1 HRIDLI
7 DRDVAA
13 LLGAADQLLDGR
25 VGQIEQ
31 RERGIRAF
39 RRPLLVGGL
48 RLDLFLFLRRHLDLA
63 RHQFLLTSPA
73 RLRGT
78 PQNSSPLPYGDS
90 PRIHRTDTRRPTSTP
105 RAPPATGRPIAQKGS
120 AYLGTARI
128 ARPVSWSRPKLRLT
142 LFLQRQQGVIPVPP
156 SSVVPVPARKGS
168 KTLRRPAR

>member
-78 PQNSSPLPYGDS
+78 PQNSSP
-90 PRIHRTDTRRPTSTP
+90 PTLWGLSTHP
-105 RAPPATGRPIAQKGS
+105 PDRHPPPPAPPAN
-120 AYLGTARI
+120 
-128 ARPVSWSRPKLRLT
+128 
-142 LFLQRQQGVIPVPP
+142 
-156 SSVVPVPARKGS
+156 
-168 KTLRRPAR
+168 RPAHHPKGQRLPRHRPNRTSSLLEPS